1 MLGICSQWRGGA
13 HLPSAE
19 CLFQQWISQLI
30 LISPILRVI
39 SSSLLSNALYQFL
52 YSGWNCYF
60 LTSSAK
66 HEASNI
72 SLSFINNLE
81 FHLQLRFRELL
92 ISIYLENPR
101 DGGVRHDWSDLAAV
115 AAAAYTSNKGIYVTL
130 QCLLRCSDGVVKFT
144 SVSQTFL
151 LPGCPPGRL
160 GQSFVYGIQI
170 PLLPSGMS

>member
-1 MLGICSQWRGGA
+1 LLTLILYFMLGICSQWRGGA

-30 LISPILRVI
+30 LISPILHVI

-81 FHLQLRFRELL
+81 FHLQLRFRECISMSMNLESHFRNLHMTMRTIKCETLCLL
-92 ISIYLENPR
+92 IDCFWVYL
-101 DGGVRHDWSDLAAV
+101 GIVRKTVPWTEKNLNKKLVSRLLAEMK
-115 AAAAYTSNKGIYVTL
+115 NKK
-130 QCLLRCSDGVVKFT
+130 VK
-144 SVSQTFL
+144 
-151 LPGCPPGRL
+151 
-160 GQSFVYGIQI
+160 
-170 PLLPSGMS
+170 